1 MKNSWTFL
9 LLFILLP
16 VILPAQNGLLPYHEK
31 TRLFP
36 ASPGA
41 LQFGLY
47 GYDNPA
53 LLTYARTANLM
64 VSWTDANGNPEYR
77 RLGLFYAGQDFALG
91 LHNENLGDFSASE
104 LYLASAFGS
113 KEFSLGYRVGYVFG
127 DREGMN
133 RRNNYAVGALIRPVR
148 YASLGLTWNTT
159 FMPHGSEGVVDLGI
173 RPFGDELVTLF
184 ADYALVSGR
193 QWRDGRWSAGAVVEP
208 LPGLRIAGRYFD
220 TDAFSAAVQISLGT
234 FGYTEQVNSESGSD
248 RVYNT
253 HSIRVGARDRSFLAD
268 LMPGTKYVKY
278 DMKKPVK
285 YQKFQW
291 FDNSRTLLG
300 ILQEI
305 DAAKRDPAVK
315 GLALNLSGMNIGKEF
330 LWEIREKLKEF
341 RSSGKKVVVYIDR
354 GGISAYHLA
363 SVADKIVMDPLGTIT
378 LEGFLLGRMYVKGTL
393 EKLGIGFEEWRYLKY
408 KSANETFSRSDMSD
422 ADREQLQAIVDDYY
436 QLAKDDIC
444 EGRGIEPSRF
454 DSLVNNTMIFLS
466 RAALESGLV
475 DTLGRWDAVD
485 SVIATLEGKNAR
497 LVSPGS
503 VAATG
508 DLPDH
513 HWGSKPRIAVI
524 YALGVCD
531 MDVGIAARKLVK
543 DVENVAKDG
552 SVKAVVLRVDS
563 PGGDALASD
572 IIAEAI
578 KKCGE
583 KKPVIVS
590 QGSVAASGGYWLSMY
605 GDTIIA
611 APTTITGSIGVIGGW
626 FYNLDLKESLGVTT
640 DFVKRGEHADLGFGL
655 LGMLPDR
662 NLTEAEHARIKGIIL
677 DLYKE
682 FVDKVAEGRGRTAE
696 GIDSIAQGR
705 IWSGYDGLD
714 NGLVDLLGGLTTA
727 VDVAKQRAGFEP
739 GDEVEIV
746 EYPVPGLFDLSQ
758 LLGGLVGSDV
768 SFSRDIERKIELLKF
783 MLRYNGVPM
792 PMLPISLID
801 LKYWP
806 LTGN

>member
-1 MKNSWTFL
+1 MKIFWYFL
-9 LLFILLP
+9 FLFILLP
-16 VILPAQNGLLPYHEK
+16 SILSAQDGLLPYHQK
-31 TRLFP
+31 SSLFP
-36 ASPGA
+36 ASAGA
-41 LQFGLY
+41 MQFGLY

-53 LLTYARTANLM
+53 VLTYARTANLM
-64 VSWTDANGNPEYR
+64 VSWTDSYNSPEYR
-77 RLGLFYAGQDFALG
+77 RLGLFYAGRDFAMG
-91 LHNENLGDFSASE
+91 LHSENMGEFSSSE
-104 LYLASAFGS
+104 LYFASAFGS
-113 KEFSLGYRVGYVFG
+113 KGFSLGYRVGYVFG
-127 DREGMN
+127 DREDMN
-133 RRNNYAVGALIRPVR
+133 RRNSYAVGALIRPIR

-159 FMPHGSEGVVDLGI
+159 FRPHGGEGVVDLGV

-208 LPGLRIAGRYFD
+208 LPGLRVAGRYFD
-220 TDAFSAAVQISLGT
+220 TDAFSAAVQISLGVV
-234 FGYTEQVNSESGSD
+234 GYTEQVNSESDGD

-278 DMKKPVK
+278 DMKKPIK
-285 YQKFQW
+285 YQKFRW
-291 FDNSRTLLG
+291 FDDSRTLLG
-300 ILQEI
+300 LLQQIE
-305 DAAKRDPAVK
+305 AAKRDPEIK
-315 GLALNLSGMNIGKEF
+315 GLALNLSGMNVGKEF

-408 KSANETFSRSDMSD
+408 KSANETFSRRSMSD

-436 QLAKDDIC
+436 RLAKDDIC
-444 EGRGIEPSRF
+444 EGRGIAPSRF

-466 RAALESGLV
+466 RAALEFGLV

-485 SVIATLEGKNAR
+485 SVITTLEGKKAR
-497 LVSPGS
+497 MVNPGS
-503 VAATG
+503 LAITR

-543 DVENVAKDG
+543 DVEKVTKDG

-578 KKCGE
+578 KKCGQ

-590 QGSVAASGGYWLSMY
+590 QGNVAASGGYWLSMY

-626 FYNLDLKESLGVTT
+626 FYNIDLKESLGVTT

-662 NLTEAEHARIKGIIL
+662 NLTEAEHAQIKGLIL

-682 FVDKVAEGRGRTAE
+682 FVEKVAEGRGRTAE

-705 IWSGYDGLD
+705 VWSGYDGLEH
-714 NGLVDLLGGLTTA
+714 GLVDLLGGLATA
-727 VDVAKQRAGFEP
+727 VDVAKHRAGFGP
-739 GDEVEIV
+739 DDEVEIV
-746 EYPVPGLFDLSQ
+746 EYPVPGLFDLSK
-758 LLGGLVGSDV
+758 LLGGLVGSGTA
-768 SFSRDIERKIELLKF
+768 FNRDIEKKIELLKF

-792 PMLPISLID
+792 PMLPVSLID
-801 LKYWP
+801 LEHWP
-806 LTGN
+806 FTGN